1 MKKSIIYSIL
11 TIIATIVASLSVFLF
26 LSTDESLPLTI
37 SVIGFFTGVFFGDR
51 FSTLYYESKKEEGE
65 KRPTVVLA
73 FIPYETG
80 VLATSRR
87 DNFNQWGLPGGKV
100 ESYESLEQALIREL
114 REETGI
120 VCKASDLVK
129 LDYVANDGIYKCYV
143 FLVKKP
149 AKGFT
154 IKSEMECLKEGEGMV
169 SSVSIKTL
177 TDPHSSPFAEFNQK
191 FFDWF
196 SGAKM

>member
-1 MKKSIIYSIL
+1 MGNHILAVLFFKVHIEVQMKVLLLLLVPLIGFSQKTTL
-11 TIIATIVASLSVFLF
+11 DRLF
-26 LSTDESLPLTI
+26 IGTTI
-37 SVIGFFTGVFFGDR
+37 SDQDKWTVNLHGEIDGEIAFLRATAN
-51 FSTLYYESKKEEGE
+51 TNLYNYGRIDLKI
-65 KRPTVVLA
+65 A
-73 FIPYETG
+73 F
-80 VLATSRR
+80 R
-87 DNFNQWGLPGGKV
+87 
-100 ESYESLEQALIREL
+100 
-114 REETGI
+114 

-196 SGAKM
+196 RGAKI